1 MALLSTLA
9 VVAIGRGSVEGSESL
24 GAVLEKIAVEDGAE
38 AGKQIGINTPFFE
51 DFVHIGS
58 VTVEFAGQ
66 PGDGAFLTVE
76 LFLDELTNVYHRNQ
90 NEGCESVSRMS
101 LQIDII

>member
-1 MALLSTLA
+1 MS
-9 VVAIGRGSVEGSESL
+9 
-24 GAVLEKIAVEDGAE
+24 AVLEKIAVEDGAE
-38 AGKQIGINTPFFE
+38 AGKQIGINTPLFE

-76 LFLDELTNVYHRNQ
+76 FFFDELTNVYHRNPD
-90 NEGCESVSRMS
+90 ERRGCVGRMS

>member
-1 MALLSTLA
+1 MS
-9 VVAIGRGSVEGSESL
+9 
-24 GAVLEKIAVEDGAE
+24 AVLEKIAVEDGAE
-38 AGKQIGINTPFFE
+38 AGKQIGINTPLFE

-76 LFLDELTNVYHRNQ
+76 FFFDELANVYHWNQ
-90 NEGCESVSRMS
+90 NEGCGSVSRMS